1 MDKLDKYILDI
12 VEKQISEPPKYE
24 DSIRNALKNSKK
36 SSKLNEILKKT
47 AIIILSISAVG
58 GIAFAVQISGIMDKI
73 NKKSDEY
80 NTSTGD
86 EYTQKLNMEYQ
97 TVEDLSVKIDSIL
110 LDKFNIEINF
120 DYLYNKAITSAESKI
135 LITDE
140 SNNIIYESPEV
151 VDYYEQIFKKIDRNE
166 FVSSMKSET
175 SVSDD
180 NMVNDENKTENM
192 YTTRVTNSYQNL
204 ETNNLLRKIE
214 LYNDLDFK
222 EFPESKILYIQ
233 LENIILKDGSK
244 KVKELNC
251 KLNFEIKIDNE
262 SLKEDVSYYKE
273 ENINNENKLI
283 KVIQAKSSNVLLK
296 IKFKYDGQQKL
307 DEIIDLLDSDCI
319 QLFDQK
325 NNCYI
330 KSKNIAIVD
339 NNIIKA
345 DFDINKEDLSD
356 ILIIKIKNLEDIKI
370 ISEK

>member
-1 MDKLDKYILDI
+1 MDKLDRYILDI
-12 VEKQISEPPKYE
+12 VEKKISEPPKYE
-24 DSIRNALKNSKK
+24 ESIKKALNNTKK
-36 SSKLNEILKKT
+36 SSKLNAIFKKV
-47 AIIILSISAVG
+47 AVIILCISAVG
-58 GIAFAVQISGIMDKI
+58 GIAFAVQMSGII
-73 NKKSDEY
+73 NKVNNKSNEY
-80 NTSTGD
+80 NIAYN
-86 EYTQKLNMEYQ
+86 EYIQKVNMEYQ
-97 TVEDLSVKIDSIL
+97 TVDNLSIKIDSIL
-110 LDKFNIEINF
+110 LDKFNIEINI
-120 DYLYNKAITSAESKI
+120 DYLYNKSITSAESKI

-140 SNNIIYESPEV
+140 NNNLIYKSTEV
-151 VDYYEQIFKKIDRNE
+151 IDYYEQIFKKIDRNE

-251 KLNFEIKIDNE
+251 KWNFEVKIDNE
-262 SLKEDVSYYKE
+262 FLKEEVSSYKE
-273 ENINNENKLI
+273 EKNNKNDKLI
-283 KVIQAKSSNVLLK
+283 NVIQAKSSNVLLK
-296 IKFKYDGQQKL
+296 IKFNYAGQQKL

-319 QLFDQK
+319 QLFDKK
-325 NNCYI
+325 NNYYI
-330 KSKNIAIVD
+330 KSKNISILD

-345 DFDINKEDLSD
+345 DFDINKKDLSD
-356 ILIIKIKNLEDIKI
+356 ILIIKIKNFEDIKI